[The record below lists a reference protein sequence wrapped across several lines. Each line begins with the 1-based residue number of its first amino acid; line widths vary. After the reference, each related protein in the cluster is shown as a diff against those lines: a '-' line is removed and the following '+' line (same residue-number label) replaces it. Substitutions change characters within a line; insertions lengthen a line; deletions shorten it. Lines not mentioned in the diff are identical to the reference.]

1 MSQLKMIL
9 YNLFPKRLRKKLGKS
24 KLLTPLRN
32 SFFRTKGTYK
42 EARVKI
48 NRSYLDELVQF
59 NFYASIQVANKA
71 KVKGIENSLLTNSL
85 KLLNSDKND
94 KTIFDVG
101 TNF

>member
-1 MSQLKMIL
+1 MSQLKMFL

-48 NRSYLDELVQF
+48 NRTYLDYLVQF
-59 NFYASIQVANKA
+59 NFHASIQVANKA
-71 KVKGIENSLLTNSL
+71 KVRGIENTLLTNSL
-85 KLLNSDKND
+85 KLLKSE
-94 KTIFDVG
+94 V
-101 TNF
+101 